1 LEEEIENLRKL
12 KEHYDKGVKANHRL
26 KFLRSY
32 DTIVT
37 KEVTE
42 LQTEVDDISEKLSSP
57 SLLQRVKNLFASPT
71 TYPDQRKELEIS
83 LSEKVGLIKTKLEDL
98 TKTRFEIEVLSK
110 AEITS
115 QNLKTEL
122 DLKVNHFINAYEGR
136 NIIEQS
142 ELSKIKVKKE
152 QLEQEIALEKS
163 ILLKIDLAQNSLT
176 QTDKMFNRLTRG
188 EYVSNYEINKY
199 YDQMDFIQDKI
210 IEKYKDYAQHFKTS
224 NQMAKDAQKIRVT
237 IMDIYNL
244 LKRYDYTTDTDAY
257 RINLQERSIK
267 GIFDRDANDLKD
279 LIIRKENEIISLIKS
294 RRDFILAKVLKF

>member
-1 LEEEIENLRKL
+1 LEDEIENLRKL
-12 KEHYDKGVKANHRL
+12 KEHYNKGVKANHRL

-42 LQTEVDDISEKLSSP
+42 LQTEVDDISEKLCSP
-57 SLLQRVKNLFASPT
+57 SLMQRVKNLFVSPT

-98 TKTRFEIEVLSK
+98 TKIRFEIEVLSK

-163 ILLKIDLAQNSLT
+163 IQLKIDLAQNSLT

-199 YDQMDFIQDKI
+199 YDQIDFTQDKI

-224 NQMAKDAQKIRVT
+224 NQMAKDAQNIRVT
-237 IMDIYNL
+237 IMEIYNL
-244 LKRYDYTTDTDAY
+244 LKRYDYTNDTDAY

-267 GIFDRDANDLKD
+267 SIFDRDANDLKD